1 MVQLDSGVELR
12 GLAIQ
17 GGRMLTRRI
26 GLVLVAGAALTVSSA
41 GAQTTADINS
51 GLQLNFTPPGAKSL
65 GLGGA
70 FSGVADDA
78 TAVYANPAGLTSLSR
93 PEASLEGRSSRYTN
107 VFPSGGGEREISS
120 TTNALAFGSVVFPVQ
135 DFSFAAY
142 YHNAADFH
150 PRFDAVEFN
159 TANNTFVPR
168 RIGSL
173 DLELKSAGVA
183 AAYRVTESLSLGLA
197 VTNFQYK
204 VSSCTQVNAESTAN
218 CVATPGD
225 FSSTQE
231 FHGKESRWGGTAGL
245 KWETGDWSAGLVYR
259 KLPEFK
265 VTTRYVDSNAV
276 AGGAH
281 SVHLLPGRF
290 KVPDVLSAGAG
301 FHPLPSLLV
310 SFEYDRVW
318 YSQLAE
324 DLVKMAASSRA
335 NYNNKNSDPSNFS
348 ISDGNEFHLGA
359 EYRLSIAAERALLFR
374 LGAWR
379 EADHTLRYN
388 GTDDAL
394 AARFGT
400 GKDRE
405 DPVHGAG
412 GLGLVLGKRFQID
425 AGVDY
430 SSRLT
435 SFALSSVARF

>member
-1 MVQLDSGVELR
+1 
-12 GLAIQ
+12 
-17 GGRMLTRRI
+17 MLTHRI
-26 GLVLVAGAALTVSSA
+26 GLVLVVGAALTASSA
-41 GAQTTADINS
+41 SAQTTADINS
-51 GLQLNFTPPGAKSL
+51 GLQFNFTPPGAKSL

-78 TAVYANPAGLTSLSR
+78 TAVFANPAGLTSLSR

-150 PRFDAVEFN
+150 PRFDAIEFN
-159 TANNTFVPR
+159 TASGILVPR

-183 AAYRVTESLSLGLA
+183 AAYRIAESLSLGFA
-197 VTNFQYK
+197 VTNFQYE
-204 VSSCTQVNAESTAN
+204 VRSCTQVNADRAAN
-218 CVATPGD
+218 CVDRPGRD
-225 FSSTQE
+225 SATQE
-231 FHGKESRWGGTAGL
+231 FHGKENRWGGTAGL
-245 KWETGDWSAGLVYR
+245 KWEAGDWSAGLVYR
-259 KLPEFK
+259 KLPKFEL
-265 VTTRYVDSNAV
+265 TTRYVDANEN
-276 AGGAH
+276 H
-281 SVHLLPGRF
+281 TVHLAPAHF

-324 DLVKMAASSRA
+324 DLVKMAASGRA
-335 NYNNKNSDPSNFS
+335 NYNSRNSDPSNFS

-359 EYRLSIAAERALLFR
+359 EYRLAVATERALLFR

-388 GTDDAL
+388 GVDDAL

-400 GKDRE
+400 SKDRE

-425 AGVDY
+425 VGVDY
-430 SSRLT
+430 STRLT